1 MNNSNLLTKNELNDY
16 KKLLL
21 KKYRKEKREFII
33 EGKHLIEE
41 AIKHKNLLKKIIT
54 SDYSFEIVNKNIDLK
69 YTSYKN
75 ICTLSTTK
83 NPQPYIGIC
92 NFLELKNIEK
102 EKILVLN
109 KINDPG
115 NLGTIIRTANSFNIK
130 NIIVEGVDIYNP
142 KVIRATQGAIFNM
155 NIFNV
160 NDLKKEILA
169 LKKQNY
175 KIVGSLLDKNSID
188 YRNLK
193 LDKERFVLILG
204 NEANGIEK
212 NIIELLDYKVYIP
225 IEFDSLNVAIAAAI
239 LMAKYYD
246 K

>member
-1 MNNSNLLTKNELNDY
+1 MNNKNLLTKNELNDY

-41 AIKHKNLLKKIIT
+41 ALKHKNLLKKIIT
-54 SDYSFEIVNKNIDLK
+54 SNYSFELINKNVDLK
-69 YTSYKN
+69 YTSFKN
-75 ICTLSTTK
+75 ICALSTTK

-142 KVIRATQGAIFNM
+142 KVIRATQGAIFSM

-160 NDLKKEILA
+160 NDLKKEILE

-193 LDKERFVLILG
+193 LDKEKFALVLG

>member
-1 MNNSNLLTKNELNDY
+1 MNNKNLLTKNELNDY

-41 AIKHKNLLKKIIT
+41 ALKHKNLLKKIIT
-54 SDYSFEIVNKNIDLK
+54 SNYSFELIKKNVDLK
-69 YTSYKN
+69 YTSFKN
-75 ICTLSTTK
+75 ICALSTTK

-92 NFLELKNIEK
+92 NFLELKKIQE
-102 EKILVLN
+102 EKILILN

-130 NIIVEGVDIYNP
+130 NIIVEGVDIYNS

-160 NDLKKEILA
+160 NDLKKEILE

-193 LDKERFVLILG
+193 LDKEKFALVLG

>member
-1 MNNSNLLTKNELNDY
+1 M
-16 KKLLL
+16 
-21 KKYRKEKREFII
+21 I
-33 EGKHLIEE
+33 
-41 AIKHKNLLKKIIT
+41 
-54 SDYSFEIVNKNIDLK
+54 
-69 YTSYKN
+69 
-75 ICTLSTTK
+75 
-83 NPQPYIGIC
+83 
-92 NFLELKNIEK
+92 
-102 EKILVLN
+102 LN

-160 NDLKKEILA
+160 NDLKKEILE

-193 LDKERFVLILG
+193 LDKEKFALVLG

>member
-1 MNNSNLLTKNELNDY
+1 MNNKNQLTKNEFINY

-21 KKYRKEKREFII
+21 KKYRKEKQEFII

-41 AIKHKNLLKKIIT
+41 ALKYKNLLKVIIT
-54 SDYSFEIVNKNIDLK
+54 SDHNFNITNPNLILK
-69 YTSYKN
+69 YTSYEN
-75 ICTLSTTK
+75 ICVLSTTK

-92 NFLELKNIEK
+92 NFLEPSKIQEG
-102 EKILVLN
+102 KILVLN

-115 NLGTIIRTANSFNIK
+115 NLGTIIRTAYSFNIK

-142 KVIRATQGAIFNM
+142 KVIRATQGSIFNV

-160 NDLKKEILA
+160 NNLKNELIGF
-169 LKKQNY
+169 KKQNY
-175 KIVGSLLDKNSID
+175 KLIGSLLDKNSID

-193 LDKERFVLILG
+193 LNEKKLILILG
-204 NEANGIEK
+204 NEANGIEQ

-225 IEFDSLNVAIAAAI
+225 IEFESLNVAIAGAI